1 MPTRAELRR
10 YSFRLSDESWIAFGD
25 YLKARHGNIDD
36 YDYFSYN
43 RLIIIRE
50 IIEKHAR
57 MMINIF
63 SKKNN
68 IEVKYDPYLIAS
80 KENIASD
87 FIGEFFER
95 LVLSPA
101 GAELFIEELRQDL
114 ILQAER
120 FGKEG
125 ENGLIYHFESSLV
138 FAACYDKPEIAFAEK
153 YKLGKGMPIC
163 ESLRSRI
170 RTFEM
175 LKRGY

>member
-10 YSFRLSDESWIAFGD
+10 YSFRLSDESWIAFED

-43 RLIIIRE
+43 RLIIIRD
-50 IIEKHAR
+50 IIETHVRR
-57 MMINIF
+57 MIDIF
-63 SKKNN
+63 SKKNS
-68 IEVKYDPYLIAS
+68 IEVRYTPYLIAS
-80 KENIASD
+80 KNYVASD

-95 LVLSPA
+95 LVLSLA
-101 GAELFIEELRQDL
+101 GAELFIEELRKDL

-125 ENGLIYHFESSLV
+125 ENGLIYHSESGLV
-138 FAACYDKPEIAFAEK
+138 FAACYDKPEITFAEK
-153 YKLGKGMPIC
+153 HKLGKGTPIC